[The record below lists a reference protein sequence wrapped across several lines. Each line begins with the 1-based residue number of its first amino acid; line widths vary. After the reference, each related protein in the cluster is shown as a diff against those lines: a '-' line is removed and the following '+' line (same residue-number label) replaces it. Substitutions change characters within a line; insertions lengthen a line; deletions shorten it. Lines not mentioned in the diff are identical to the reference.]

1 MPRLSPADRFE
12 ILDLIHR
19 YNWLADVRDVAAT
32 LTEYTADGA
41 ITGDFAAGPG
51 ARFADDL
58 ARVFAGEGTLKRHVA
73 CNVRF
78 AAPDPNAP
86 DAPDAPAVTATADY
100 VLLVLE
106 AGGPPAVGA
115 TSVVRD
121 EFRRVDGRWKVR
133 RHHVHIDPGLRDL
146 LVAGGMLPAEAP
158 DRADDRA

>member
-1 MPRLSPADRFE
+1 MPGLSPADRFE

-19 YNWLADVRDVAAT
+19 YNWLADVRDVSAT
-32 LTEYTADGA
+32 LAEYTTDGA

-51 ARFADDL
+51 ERFADDL

-78 AAPDPNAP
+78 AAPDPDVPEAAP
-86 DAPDAPAVTATADY
+86 EAVRADH

-121 EFRRVDGRWKVR
+121 EFRRVDGRWKVH
-133 RHHVHIDPGLRDL
+133 RHHVRIDPGLRDL

-158 DRADDRA
+158 ERADERA

>member
-1 MPRLSPADRFE
+1 MLSATDRFE

-19 YNWLADVRDVAAT
+19 YNWLADVRDVPAT
-32 LTEYTADGA
+32 LAEYTSDGA

-58 ARVFAGEGTLKRHVA
+58 TRVFAGEGTLKRHVA

-78 AAPDPNAP
+78 AAPDPGVPELAME
-86 DAPDAPAVTATADY
+86 AVAADY
-100 VLLVLE
+100 LLLVLE

-121 EFRRVDGRWKVR
+121 EFRRIDGRWKVH
-133 RHHVHIDPGLRDL
+133 RHHVRIDPGLRDL

-158 DRADDRA
+158 DVAASRA